1 MTLTGMPQKCSSESA
16 TSVIEVDR
24 VVSPAARSRGRDRP
38 WWLASV
44 VVGLSATALLVFCAL
59 RGAGT
64 GWYDRDAG
72 GWWLVTTALHAP
84 YVVILLFLLGGV
96 IERLGYYSP
105 RVAARS
111 RPGGCRGVA
120 TVCVQLPM
128 FNEHAVTRRVI
139 EAAAN
144 ALAG

>member
-1 MTLTGMPQKCSSESA
+1 MTLTGIPQKCSSESA

-24 VVSPAARSRGRDRP
+24 VVSPAAQSRSRDRP

-96 IERLGYYSP
+96 IERVGYLRLGRAP
-105 RVAARS
+105 APAGRLPTVH
-111 RPGGCRGVA
+111 P

-128 FNEHAVTRRVI
+128 FNDMRWR
-139 EAAAN
+139 AASSKQ
-144 ALAG
+144 